1 MEINNLEDLLL
12 FCFLFYGLCTYPIFL
27 CSLSNITKT
36 NHAACSKVLN
46 EIKKYL
52 KRQHANDKN
61 STSFIL
67 YHQRRQQQQRRQQ
80 HHRLFYHNFTEFMQ

>member
-1 MEINNLEDLLL
+1 MEFNNKDDLLL
-12 FCFLFYGLCTYPIFL
+12 FYFLFYGLCTYPIFW

-61 STSFIL
+61 STLFIL
-67 YHQRRQQQQRRQQ
+67 YQQQRQQQQRRQQ
-80 HHRLFYHNFTEFMQ
+80 RHRMFCHNFTEFLQ